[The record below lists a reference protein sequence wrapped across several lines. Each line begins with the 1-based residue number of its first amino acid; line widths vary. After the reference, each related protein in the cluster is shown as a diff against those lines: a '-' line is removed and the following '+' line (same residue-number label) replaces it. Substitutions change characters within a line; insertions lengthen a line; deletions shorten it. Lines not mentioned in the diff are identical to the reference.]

1 MKTLDEVIKALEI
14 CTSGYCSNSDGYCPY
29 LSIDNDCDT
38 RLRKLDAL
46 EYLKKLKRIEA
57 KIEKIAIGNVEDT
70 LSKMD
75 NPPLTWDE
83 LKTMEGKPVWVEYDD
98 HFPGRKG
105 TKFKEWEV
113 IDVIFDDRLVAKGE
127 WDYHKNEMGHVWQA
141 YRKAR
146 E

>member
-1 MKTLDEVIKALEI
+1 MPTLEEVIRAIEVCRDSYVAGKI
-14 CTSGYCSNSDGYCPY
+14 IKS
-29 LSIDNDCDT
+29 
-38 RLRKLDAL
+38 DAL
-46 EYLKKLKRIEA
+46 HYLKEYRDLKSTMDWHTQMEEIRNSIE
-57 KIEKIAIGNVEDT
+57 NV
-70 LSKMD
+70 
-75 NPPLTWDE
+75 PLTWDE
-83 LKTMEGKPVWVEYDD
+83 LRKMEGKPVWVEYDD

-146 E
+146 TDEDGKRIDR